1 MQTCADKRFCLQ
13 HESAQGKFPVLDV
26 YAGRQVQDGDMM
38 LMDMG
43 CEYYAY
49 DSDIT
54 CSFPASGRFSPDQKA
69 RNSCSII

>member
-1 MQTCADKRFCLQ
+1 
-13 HESAQGKFPVLDV
+13 
-26 YAGRQVQDGDMM
+26 MM

-54 CSFPASGRFSPDQKA
+54 TSFPASGRFSPDQKVG
-69 RNSCSII
+69 CSWSFASPAQSLAHSA